1 MVYCCIP
8 LCKSSGRTA
17 ASRGI
22 SFHEFPV
29 TDVRNL
35 WLKNIHRQAEGPGK
49 QPWLPNDRSKVCS
62 LHFRPEDYRESTKY
76 RRLKPDAAPTLF
88 PDFPTY
94 LQPAP
99 SQPRRPAKR
108 KRVSLDCPKQATKHR
123 QEQFFHDV
131 PSDDGI
137 LADTADDTAGI
148 TAHAEDS
155 VNAPQTLT
163 PEPDPQP
170 PSQTPPHDLVQRTCS
185 FSFLPSTS
193 EPALKE
199 TPRPVS
205 VRPKPTKST
214 QTRMSLSRMALLL
227 KQVTRL
233 TRKCRLLARKKN
245 DLQEEV
251 SGLKREARKVN
262 LAMEKANL
270 VLLQEKVEQNEPKA
284 LFIQEQLAFLGVKK
298 GRWREETIRN
308 CVLWHSKS
316 PAAYR
321 LIRESGLLALPCRST
336 LKRYIGACTGEV
348 VSSLI
353 KQRLHMEAK
362 VHSEKVTLPVGYYF
376 TKALTGQQLEHLALN
391 VMQSV
396 EDAGF
401 RVVRLVGD
409 NHKSNTKFF
418 SSLSGGQIQP
428 VVEHPLDAGRPLF
441 LSFDYCHIIK
451 NIRSQFL
458 DAKKIFRNQEKLILP
473 DFLRLLHKTQESQG
487 AFKLVRCLTEKHL
500 SPSNF
505 EKMNV
510 RRAVDIF
517 SVQVTSVLRFLQQH
531 GHRLGA
537 NGFQNCLPTLEFMEV
552 VQKWFALHNIKSTTL
567 HWTSR
572 DALRMPFYSADDERL
587 LWLETECLQYFAQWK
602 ESTLHKKEFLS
613 EETYEALRVTTLST
627 VLCTRHLLQLGFY
640 FVLTG
645 KFSSDD
651 VESLFSAIRQL
662 NGSNDLTDAYAAL
675 SALQKILTTGII
687 HSSES
692 GNVRGVVA
700 PLGEVPALP
709 VEPVKQAATGTD
721 IRKLLLPHLATL
733 ERYPCPPQQSLRS
746 STLALIAGFLV
757 RAIQDNIEC
766 EGCLVKLQAPSS
778 SSPTTA
784 LIAGI
789 GRGGLSYPTL
799 PFVGFVHHLEQAA
812 SRVASVLVKGPQP
825 LKKFSAVVLPSLL
838 KSPLFDCAED
848 KSVPHKTKLV
858 SVILQ
863 KFMRPFLSNTANGL
877 TVSNAKK
884 KALKTKPTSRKV
896 LKV

>member
-1 MVYCCIP
+1 MVYCCVP

-22 SFHEFPV
+22 SFHEFPI

-123 QEQFFHDV
+123 
-131 PSDDGI
+131 
-137 LADTADDTAGI
+137 
-148 TAHAEDS
+148 
-155 VNAPQTLT
+155 
-163 PEPDPQP
+163 
-170 PSQTPPHDLVQRTCS
+170 
-185 FSFLPSTS
+185 
-193 EPALKE
+193 
-199 TPRPVS
+199 
-205 VRPKPTKST
+205 
-214 QTRMSLSRMALLL
+214 
-227 KQVTRL
+227 
-233 TRKCRLLARKKN
+233 
-245 DLQEEV
+245 
-251 SGLKREARKVN
+251 
-262 LAMEKANL
+262 
-270 VLLQEKVEQNEPKA
+270 
-284 LFIQEQLAFLGVKK
+284 
-298 GRWREETIRN
+298 
-308 CVLWHSKS
+308 
-316 PAAYR
+316 
-321 LIRESGLLALPCRST
+321 
-336 LKRYIGACTGEV
+336 
-348 VSSLI
+348 
-353 KQRLHMEAK
+353 
-362 VHSEKVTLPVGYYF
+362 LPVGYYF

-441 LSFDYCHIIK
+441 VSFDYCHIIK

-458 DAKKIFRNQEKLILP
+458 DAKKIFRNQGKLILP

-531 GHRLGA
+531 GHGLGA

-662 NGSNDLTDAYAAL
+662 NGSNDFTDAYAAL

-692 GNVRGVVA
+692 GNVGGVVA

-789 GRGGLSYPTL
+789 DRGGLSYPTL

-858 SVILQ
+858 SVVLQ

>member
-1 MVYCCIP
+1 MVYCCVP

-22 SFHEFPV
+22 SFHEFPI

-76 RRLKPDAAPTLF
+76 RRLKPDAVPTLF

-170 PSQTPPHDLVQRTCS
+170 PLQTPPHDLVQRTCS

-270 VLLQEKVEQNEPKA
+270 VLLQARCGSLVMDEMSIKEATIYHKQSDAVHGLVNLGGAEADYGLENE
-284 LFIQEQLAFLGVKK
+284 LATHLLCFVFVGLS
-298 GRWREETIRN
+298 T
-308 CVLWHSKS
+308 H
-316 PAAYR
+316 YR
-321 LIRESGLLALPCRST
+321 
-336 LKRYIGACTGEV
+336 
-348 VSSLI
+348 
-353 KQRLHMEAK
+353 
-362 VHSEKVTLPVGYYF
+362 LPVGYYF

-401 RVVRLVGD
+401 RVVHLVGD

-418 SSLSGGQIQP
+418 SSLSRGQIQP

-458 DAKKIFRNQEKLILP
+458 DAKKIFRNQGKLILP

-645 KFSSDD
+645 KFSSDE

-662 NGSNDLTDAYAAL
+662 NGSNDLTHAYAAL

-692 GNVRGVVA
+692 GNVGGVVA

-789 GRGGLSYPTL
+789 DRGGLSYPTL

-812 SRVASVLVKGPQP
+812 SRVASMLVKGPQP

>member
-1 MVYCCIP
+1 MFATDCAGIVTARLYFCGKERKDVPIRSVKEAAETFRYSDSAI
-8 LCKSSGRTA
+8 LCKGAMGQAEFDNNYSEDTTCHLKHSVDIVYGIVLSRSCSGIV
-17 ASRGI
+17 S
-22 SFHEFPV
+22 
-29 TDVRNL
+29 
-35 WLKNIHRQAEGPGK
+35 KEGPGK

-123 QEQFFHDV
+123 QEQF
-131 PSDDGI
+131 
-137 LADTADDTAGI
+137 L
-148 TAHAEDS
+148 
-155 VNAPQTLT
+155 
-163 PEPDPQP
+163 
-170 PSQTPPHDLVQRTCS
+170 C
-185 FSFLPSTS
+185 
-193 EPALKE
+193 
-199 TPRPVS
+199 
-205 VRPKPTKST
+205 
-214 QTRMSLSRMALLL
+214 
-227 KQVTRL
+227 
-233 TRKCRLLARKKN
+233 RK
-245 DLQEEV
+245 
-251 SGLKREARKVN
+251 
-262 LAMEKANL
+262 
-270 VLLQEKVEQNEPKA
+270 
-284 LFIQEQLAFLGVKK
+284 
-298 GRWREETIRN
+298 
-308 CVLWHSKS
+308 
-316 PAAYR
+316 
-321 LIRESGLLALPCRST
+321 
-336 LKRYIGACTGEV
+336 
-348 VSSLI
+348 
-353 KQRLHMEAK
+353 
-362 VHSEKVTLPVGYYF
+362 
-376 TKALTGQQLEHLALN
+376 
-391 VMQSV
+391 
-396 EDAGF
+396 
-401 RVVRLVGD
+401 
-409 NHKSNTKFF
+409 
-418 SSLSGGQIQP
+418 
-428 VVEHPLDAGRPLF
+428 
-441 LSFDYCHIIK
+441 
-451 NIRSQFL
+451 
-458 DAKKIFRNQEKLILP
+458 
-473 DFLRLLHKTQESQG
+473 LLHKTQESQG

-692 GNVRGVVA
+692 GNVGGVVA

-733 ERYPCPPQQSLRS
+733 ERYPCMCTIITQ
-746 STLALIAGFLV
+746 
-757 RAIQDNIEC
+757 
-766 EGCLVKLQAPSS
+766 
-778 SSPTTA
+778 
-784 LIAGI
+784 
-789 GRGGLSYPTL
+789 
-799 PFVGFVHHLEQAA
+799 LE
-812 SRVASVLVKGPQP
+812 
-825 LKKFSAVVLPSLL
+825 LK
-838 KSPLFDCAED
+838 
-848 KSVPHKTKLV
+848 HKIK
-858 SVILQ
+858 
-863 KFMRPFLSNTANGL
+863 
-877 TVSNAKK
+877 
-884 KALKTKPTSRKV
+884 
-896 LKV
+896 

>member
-1 MVYCCIP
+1 
-8 LCKSSGRTA
+8 
-17 ASRGI
+17 
-22 SFHEFPV
+22 
-29 TDVRNL
+29 
-35 WLKNIHRQAEGPGK
+35 
-49 QPWLPNDRSKVCS
+49 
-62 LHFRPEDYRESTKY
+62 
-76 RRLKPDAAPTLF
+76 
-88 PDFPTY
+88 
-94 LQPAP
+94 
-99 SQPRRPAKR
+99 
-108 KRVSLDCPKQATKHR
+108 
-123 QEQFFHDV
+123 
-131 PSDDGI
+131 
-137 LADTADDTAGI
+137 
-148 TAHAEDS
+148 
-155 VNAPQTLT
+155 
-163 PEPDPQP
+163 
-170 PSQTPPHDLVQRTCS
+170 
-185 FSFLPSTS
+185 
-193 EPALKE
+193 
-199 TPRPVS
+199 
-205 VRPKPTKST
+205 
-214 QTRMSLSRMALLL
+214 
-227 KQVTRL
+227 
-233 TRKCRLLARKKN
+233 
-245 DLQEEV
+245 
-251 SGLKREARKVN
+251 
-262 LAMEKANL
+262 
-270 VLLQEKVEQNEPKA
+270 
-284 LFIQEQLAFLGVKK
+284 
-298 GRWREETIRN
+298 
-308 CVLWHSKS
+308 
-316 PAAYR
+316 
-321 LIRESGLLALPCRST
+321 
-336 LKRYIGACTGEV
+336 
-348 VSSLI
+348 
-353 KQRLHMEAK
+353 
-362 VHSEKVTLPVGYYF
+362 
-376 TKALTGQQLEHLALN
+376 
-391 VMQSV
+391 
-396 EDAGF
+396 
-401 RVVRLVGD
+401 
-409 NHKSNTKFF
+409 
-418 SSLSGGQIQP
+418 
-428 VVEHPLDAGRPLF
+428 
-441 LSFDYCHIIK
+441 
-451 NIRSQFL
+451 
-458 DAKKIFRNQEKLILP
+458 
-473 DFLRLLHKTQESQG
+473 
-487 AFKLVRCLTEKHL
+487 
-500 SPSNF
+500 
-505 EKMNV
+505 MNV

-645 KFSSDD
+645 KFSSDE

-662 NGSNDLTDAYAAL
+662 NGSNDLTHAYAAL

-692 GNVRGVVA
+692 GNVGGVVA

-789 GRGGLSYPTL
+789 DRGGLSYPTL

-812 SRVASVLVKGPQP
+812 SRVASMLVKGPQP